1 MKYAAYREDVFSA
14 LHAART
20 GNIISRG
27 AIEREVEQNRGKY
40 PALGMKSGQALR
52 MAISHV
58 LSNEPGISVI
68 ANKKPVFCIGGE
80 S

>member
-14 LHAART
+14 LNAART

-27 AIEREVEQNRGKY
+27 AIETEVEQNRGRY
-40 PALGMKSGQALR
+40 PHLGRKSGTALR

-68 ANKKPVFCIGGE
+68 ANKKPVFLIGGV
-80 S
+80 

>member
-14 LHAART
+14 LNAARN

-27 AIEREVEQNRGKY
+27 AIEREVEQNRGRY
-40 PALGMKSGQALR
+40 PRLGQKTGQALR
-52 MAISHV
+52 MAISGV
-58 LSNEPGISVI
+58 LIGEPGISVI
-68 ANKKPVFCIGGE
+68 SSKRPVFLIGG